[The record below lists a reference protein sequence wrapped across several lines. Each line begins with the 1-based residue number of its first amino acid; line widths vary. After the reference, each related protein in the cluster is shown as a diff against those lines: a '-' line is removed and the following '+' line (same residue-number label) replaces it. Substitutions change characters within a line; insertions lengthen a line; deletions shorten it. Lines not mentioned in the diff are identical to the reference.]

1 MRPVAADYF
10 HARLEYCF
18 YIQYFASMKTSPLKP
33 AADVRPDALP
43 LFATAVRAGFPSPA
57 DDFVET
63 PLDIH
68 DYLVKHPA
76 ATFFARAEGDSMTGF
91 GIFNGDLLIVDRA
104 LQPRHG
110 DVVIAALDGE
120 LTCKVLDLNNQL
132 LRAGNRRYPPIE
144 LHDNAELLIEGV
156 VIHSVRHHRCSR

>member
-1 MRPVAADYF
+1 VK
-10 HARLEYCF
+10 
-18 YIQYFASMKTSPLKP
+18 ISPIPIISEPPIVL
-33 AADVRPDALP
+33 LP
-43 LFATAVRAGFPSPA
+43 LFGTAVRAGFPSPA

-63 PLDIH
+63 PLDIREH
-68 DYLVKHPA
+68 LIKHPS

-104 LQPRHG
+104 LQPQHG
-110 DVVIAALDGE
+110 DVVIAAIDGE
-120 LTCKVLDLNNQL
+120 LTCKVLDMHEKL
-132 LRAGNRRYPPIE
+132 LRSGNVRYQPIE

>member
-1 MRPVAADYF
+1 
-10 HARLEYCF
+10 
-18 YIQYFASMKTSPLKP
+18 MKTSPRKLNSTAQP
-33 AADVRPDALP
+33 NTLSP
-43 LFATAVRAGFPSPA
+43 FASTACAGFPSPA

-104 LQPRHG
+104 LQAQHG
-110 DVVIAALDGE
+110 DVVIAAIDGE
-120 LTCKVLDLNNQL
+120 LTCKVLDLHNQL

-144 LHDNAELLIEGV
+144 LHDNADLLIEGV
-156 VIHSVRHHRCSR
+156 VIHSVRHHRCSRW

>member
-1 MRPVAADYF
+1 
-10 HARLEYCF
+10 
-18 YIQYFASMKTSPLKP
+18 MKISPIPIISEPPIVL
-33 AADVRPDALP
+33 LP
-43 LFATAVRAGFPSPA
+43 LFGTAVRAGFPSPA

-63 PLDIH
+63 PLDIREH
-68 DYLVKHPA
+68 LIKHPS

-104 LQPRHG
+104 LQPQHG
-110 DVVIAALDGE
+110 DVVIAAIDGE
-120 LTCKVLDLNNQL
+120 LTCKVLDMNEKL
-132 LRAGNRRYPPIE
+132 LRSGNVRYQPIE

>member
-1 MRPVAADYF
+1 
-10 HARLEYCF
+10 
-18 YIQYFASMKTSPLKP
+18 MKTSPLP
-33 AADVRPDALP
+33 IISEPPIVLLP
-43 LFATAVRAGFPSPA
+43 LFGTAVRAGFPSPA

-63 PLDIH
+63 PLDIREH
-68 DYLVKHPA
+68 LIKHPS

-104 LQPRHG
+104 LQPQHG
-110 DVVIAALDGE
+110 DVVIAAIDGE
-120 LTCKVLDLNNQL
+120 LTCKVLDLHEKL
-132 LRAGNRRYPPIE
+132 LRSGNVRYQPIE

>member
-1 MRPVAADYF
+1 
-10 HARLEYCF
+10 
-18 YIQYFASMKTSPLKP
+18 MKTVPLK
-33 AADVRPDALP
+33 AATEVPSDPQP

-76 ATFFARAEGDSMTGF
+76 ATFFARAEGDSMVGL
-91 GIFNGDLLIVDRA
+91 GIHDGDLLIVDRA

-110 DVVIAALDGE
+110 DVVIAAIDGE
-120 LTCKVLDLNNQL
+120 LTCKVLDLQSQL

-144 LHDNAELLIEGV
+144 LHDSADLLIEGV
-156 VIHSVRHHRCSR
+156 VIHSVRHHRCSRW

>member
-1 MRPVAADYF
+1 
-10 HARLEYCF
+10 
-18 YIQYFASMKTSPLKP
+18 MKISPLSIISEP
-33 AADVRPDALP
+33 PIVLLP
-43 LFATAVRAGFPSPA
+43 LFGTAVRAGFPSPA

-63 PLDIH
+63 PLDIREH
-68 DYLVKHPA
+68 LIKHPS

-104 LQPRHG
+104 LQPQHG
-110 DVVIAALDGE
+110 DVVIAAIDGE
-120 LTCKVLDLNNQL
+120 LTCKVLDMQEKL
-132 LRAGNRRYPPIE
+132 LRSGNVRYQPIE

>member
-1 MRPVAADYF
+1 
-10 HARLEYCF
+10 
-18 YIQYFASMKTSPLKP
+18 MKISPIPIISEPPIVL
-33 AADVRPDALP
+33 LP
-43 LFATAVRAGFPSPA
+43 LFGTAVRAGFPSPA

-63 PLDIH
+63 PLDIREH
-68 DYLVKHPA
+68 LIKHPS

-104 LQPRHG
+104 LQPQHG
-110 DVVIAALDGE
+110 DVVIAAIDGE
-120 LTCKVLDLNNQL
+120 LTCKVLDMHEKL
-132 LRAGNRRYPPIE
+132 LRSGNVRYQPIE

>member
-1 MRPVAADYF
+1 
-10 HARLEYCF
+10 
-18 YIQYFASMKTSPLKP
+18 MKTAPLKP

-91 GIFNGDLLIVDRA
+91 GIFSGDLLIVDRA
-104 LQPRHG
+104 LQPQHG
-110 DVVIAALDGE
+110 DVVIAAIDGE
-120 LTCKVLDLNNQL
+120 LTCKVLDLHNRL

-156 VIHSVRHHRCSR
+156 VIHSVRHHRCSRW